1 MTLMTHA
8 LAVNPSSLAAN
19 NFLGFYYDQLN
30 PPDLAKAAMFYQ
42 RALADHPNVGWVHFN
57 VARFFTR
64 AGQFD
69 AAIQQYRQAIA
80 LDSGNEDAF
89 LNYGAA
95 LASRGRDEEAMAAF
109 GGALRLDPNDARVYE
124 NIGIIWA
131 NRGDIV
137 QARRSFMMA
146 LHFDPN
152 RPVSAEYLRAHPVN
166 PP

>member
-1 MTLMTHA
+1 
-8 LAVNPSSLAAN
+8 
-19 NFLGFYYDQLN
+19 
-30 PPDLAKAAMFYQ
+30 
-42 RALADHPNVGWVHFN
+42 
-57 VARFFTR
+57 
-64 AGQFD
+64 
-69 AAIQQYRQAIA
+69 
-80 LDSGNEDAF
+80 
-89 LNYGAA
+89 
-95 LASRGRDEEAMAAF
+95 MAAF